1 MFSIW
6 STIGLELP
14 FTLLLLALLG
24 FRRSV
29 TPHAS
34 LVINAPRDKVFAL
47 VDVFD
52 GKTENWGQTTI
63 RADLVNPETQSYRK
77 TYTTTMA
84 SGSPRSSSALFRI
97 AERAEGSRLV
107 LSREG
112 LEGKSHNN
120 ELLRQDYSLIDEGD
134 KTRLSMT
141 YHWGPRPLIA
151 QLLARADLWGGIYR
165 LRSMAE
171 DGRVSDR
178 AYQLISSAVAI
189 GTGIISIA
197 AFAIVLGLPAAVLLV
212 FALFVHELGHLIAY
226 RLMGQPWGRMMFLP
240 FLGAIAIPRFAFET
254 QGQAVFAALMGPAFS
269 TILAVACTLA
279 TYGPGP
285 SSPFIAVLGLVAVGL
300 NLFNLLPVEPLDGG
314 VALRSVLQRLMGRHA
329 RFGLMIIGAL
339 IINIGFS
346 MEQVI
351 LIIFGGLAILANL
364 KDRTIDAGLKPL
376 STLQM
381 SIAAFAYVAMAA
393 AYITLLRH
401 FLAYA
406 SLLQNQG

>member
-1 MFSIW
+1 MYSIW

-97 AERAEGSRLV
+97 AERMEGSRLV

-178 AYQLISSAVAI
+178 AYQLISSAVAV

-279 TYGPGP
+279 TYGPGT
-285 SSPFIAVLGLVAVGL
+285 SSPFIAVLGLVTVGL

-351 LIIFGGLAILANL
+351 LVIFGGLAILANL
-364 KDRTIDAGLKPL
+364 KDRTIDAGLRPL
-376 STLQM
+376 SSLQM
-381 SIAAFAYVAMAA
+381 AIAAFAYVAMAA

>member
-1 MFSIW
+1 MYSIW

-14 FTLLLLALLG
+14 FTLLLLAMIG
-24 FRRSV
+24 FRRNV

-34 LVINAPRDKVFAL
+34 LVINAPRAKVFDQI
-47 VDVFD
+47 DVFD
-52 GKTENWGQTTI
+52 GKTENWGQTTVFSEL
-63 RADLVNPETQSYRK
+63 RDADTKVYRK

-84 SGSPRSSSALFRI
+84 SGAPRSSSALFRI
-97 AERAEGSRLV
+97 AERTEGTRLV
-107 LSREG
+107 LLREG

-120 ELLRQDYSLIDEGD
+120 ELLRQDYSLIDEGGR
-134 KTRLSMT
+134 TRLSIT

-151 QLLARADLWGGIYR
+151 QLLARADLWGGIHR

-171 DGRVSDR
+171 QGVVNDR
-178 AYQLISSAVAI
+178 AYQLISSAVAV
-189 GTGIISIA
+189 GTGLISIA
-197 AFAIVLGLPAAVLLV
+197 AFAILLGLPAAVLLV
-212 FALFVHELGHLIAY
+212 FALFVHEFGHLLAY

-254 QGQAVFAALMGPAFS
+254 QGQAVFAALLGPGFS
-269 TILAVACTLA
+269 TLLAVACALA
-279 TYGPGP
+279 TYGTVSAP
-285 SSPFIAVLGLVAVGL
+285 PFIAVLGLVTVGL

-339 IINIGFS
+339 IINMGFS

-406 SLLQNQG
+406 SLLQNLS